1 MRLTHIP
8 TGISV
13 SMQDSRSQHQNKAW
27 AWQILRARLLDRHLA
42 EQQAQRRAARRD
54 QVKGMDRS
62 DKVRTYNFPQDRV
75 TDHRIGLT
83 LSGLEGILEG
93 EGLGYIIQELK
104 AHQQSLRME
113 NLLELGEDIQ
123 D

>member
-1 MRLTHIP
+1 
-8 TGISV
+8 
-13 SMQDSRSQHQNKAW
+13 MQDSRSQHQNKAW

-42 EQQAQRRAARRD
+42 EQQAQKRAARRD

-113 NLLELGEDIQ
+113 NLLELGEDVQ

>member
-1 MRLTHIP
+1 M
-8 TGISV
+8 
-13 SMQDSRSQHQNKAW
+13 
-27 AWQILRARLLDRHLA
+27 A
-42 EQQAQRRAARRD
+42 EQAASKRAARRS

-93 EGLGYIIQELK
+93 EGLEYIVQELQE
-104 AHQQSLRME
+104 HQQGLRME
-113 NLLELGEDIQ
+113 SLLESGEDV
-123 D
+123 DE